1 MARRPGFLSLL
12 KTVPEMVLGRN
23 EFGVER
29 GGTQR
34 VVTGRIEWNLRRG
47 NWKKI
52 KRESYGVEGFDG
64 ACGSRPLGL
73 NPRVFTSP

>member
-12 KTVPEMVLGRN
+12 KTVPEMVSGRN

-29 GGTQR
+29 GVTQR
-34 VVTGRIEWNLRRG
+34 VVTGRIEWNLRSG

-52 KRESYGVEGFDG
+52 KRELMDSKASRESWG
-64 ACGSRPLGL
+64 AAHWG
-73 NPRVFTSP
+73 